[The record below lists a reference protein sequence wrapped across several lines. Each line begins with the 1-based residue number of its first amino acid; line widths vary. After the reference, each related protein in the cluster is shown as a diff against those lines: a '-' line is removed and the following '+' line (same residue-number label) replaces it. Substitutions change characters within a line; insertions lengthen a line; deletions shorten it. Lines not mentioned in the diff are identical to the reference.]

1 MVVQNECHVHLP
13 TTSTAMADKLIIRVS
28 QHQRDVNDKN
38 NDLKDSMW
46 QSIADQ

>member
-1 MVVQNECHVHLP
+1 M
-13 TTSTAMADKLIIRVS
+13 TMADKLNICVS
-28 QHQRDVNDKN
+28 QHQVLFDQQDVNDKN